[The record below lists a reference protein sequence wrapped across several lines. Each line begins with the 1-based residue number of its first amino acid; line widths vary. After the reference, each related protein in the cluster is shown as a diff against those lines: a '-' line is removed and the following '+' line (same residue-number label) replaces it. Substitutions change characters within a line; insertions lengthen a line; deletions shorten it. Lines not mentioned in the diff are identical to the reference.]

1 LSDTGTGP
9 DQAGAATA
17 PRLRYLTVY
26 GRMPVAE
33 AVDDPAVPLARVFVA
48 DTARGDVIDRIV
60 SGARRRGVAV
70 ERVSET
76 RVAHL
81 ARNGRHHQGVVADI
95 APPGLGALG
104 SWLTGR
110 RGRRHATSLLL
121 LDGVHNPSNVG
132 MIIRSATGAGID
144 GIVVPLRGTAELGP
158 LVLKA
163 SAGVALRA
171 TLLRADDAAGAVA
184 ELRDARFDVIGL
196 DGGAPGAED
205 LFRAELPERAVYVL
219 GNETDGLSPA
229 VAAQLDRNLAIPLE
243 GGVESLNVACAATV
257 VAFELARRRAGRAG

>member
-1 LSDTGTGP
+1 LSRRDTPDGDAPGP
-9 DQAGAATA
+9 AS

-33 AVDDPAVPLARVFVA
+33 AVEDLGVPLARVFVA

-70 ERVSET
+70 ERVGEA
-76 RVAHL
+76 RVALL

-104 SWLTGR
+104 PWLTGR
-110 RGRRHATSLLL
+110 RGRRHATALLL

-144 GIVVPLRGTAELGP
+144 GVVVPLRGTAELGP

-171 TLLRADDAAGAVA
+171 TLLRAEDAAGAVA
-184 ELRDARFDVIGL
+184 ELRDARFEVIGL
-196 DGGAPGAED
+196 DGGAAGAED
-205 LFRAELPERAVYVL
+205 LFRADLPERAVYVL
-219 GNETDGLSPA
+219 GNETEGLSPA
-229 VAAQLDRNLAIPLE
+229 VAAQVDRHLAIPLA
-243 GGVESLNVACAATV
+243 GGVESLNVACAASV
-257 VAFELARRRAGRAG
+257 VAFELARRRAVREH